1 MTVIKLTEAQKKTL
15 EKHPNEQIEIRHVI
29 MPIDD
34 YEPYSGRRNKKFAG
48 KKFVN
53 VYINPEGR
61 FTLHEGGY
69 FEMPV
74 LHRRWRVPDDSV
86 YGYSPAAMLGLV
98 DARVL
103 QSQARVILDAGEL
116 AVAPPLLARRD
127 AIMGGVN
134 NYAGAVT
141 WVDMEYDERFGEAIR
156 ALDNQG
162 QVKIGL
168 EMKVDTRNI
177 LMAAFYLNKLN
188 LPSDKDMT
196 AYEVSE
202 RIAEY
207 IRSAGPVFEPFEAD
221 NARILD
227 AMFTMSLRLGYFGPI
242 ETIPPELRGG
252 EIKWEFDTPVQSAY
266 KRVKVVRAR
275 ETAEAVAPL
284 MQIDPTAGMVVDWRQ
299 MARDTVE
306 NIGGEAAWRVPEEEV
321 LKQIQAKQDA
331 AAEQADA
338 MKQDAMLGMADKA
351 ASAGQKAAKAAEVV
365 PGLAQQLQQLLMG
378 GGQPQQPQEPS
389 IDDLFPSAAENPFGE
404 FGLDPSA
411 VDGLTDDAANF
422 IDQVAG

>member
-1 MTVIKLTEAQKKTL
+1 
-15 EKHPNEQIEIRHVI
+15 
-29 MPIDD
+29 
-34 YEPYSGRRNKKFAG
+34 
-48 KKFVN
+48 
-53 VYINPEGR
+53 
-61 FTLHEGGY
+61 
-69 FEMPV
+69 
-74 LHRRWRVPDDSV
+74 
-86 YGYSPAAMLGLV
+86 
-98 DARVL
+98 
-103 QSQARVILDAGEL
+103 
-116 AVAPPLLARRD
+116 
-127 AIMGGVN
+127 
-134 NYAGAVT
+134 
-141 WVDMEYDERFGEAIR
+141 
-156 ALDNQG
+156 
-162 QVKIGL
+162 
-168 EMKVDTRNI
+168 
-177 LMAAFYLNKLN
+177 
-188 LPSDKDMT
+188 
-196 AYEVSE
+196 
-202 RIAEY
+202 
-207 IRSAGPVFEPFEAD
+207 
-221 NARILD
+221 
-227 AMFTMSLRLGYFGPI
+227 MFTMSLRLGYFGPI

-284 MQIDPTAGMVVDWRQ
+284 MQIDPTAGMVVDWRR

-351 ASAGQKAAKAAEVV
+351 ASAGQKAPKAAEVV

-378 GGQPQQPQEPS
+378 AGQQPQQPQEPS

-404 FGLDPSA
+404 FGLDPNA